1 MFSTVHSMF
10 FSGFKLQL
18 DSCALAGDHL
28 TGGQNPP
35 PLVGIDGKPC
45 MIKPQP
51 GADRDAVAAELG
63 VRVREDRIFGV
74 VHVAESWMY
83 IPKSRSDHT
92 LKQIM
97 TGEIAVSELKPKDR
111 TEALVV
117 MAESRDRWEVLWFSP
132 IRRDGDKVS
141 LAPTVEFEETPVGR
155 FAGLFGE

>member
-1 MFSTVHSMF
+1 M
-10 FSGFKLQL
+10 
-18 DSCALAGDHL
+18 
-28 TGGQNPP
+28 
-35 PLVGIDGKPC
+35 
-45 MIKPQP
+45 
-51 GADRDAVAAELG
+51 RAE
-63 VRVREDRIFGV
+63 ETFGV
-74 VHVAESWMY
+74 VHISESWMY

-97 TGEIAVSELKPKDR
+97 TGEIAVSELKPGDR

-117 MAESRDRWEVLWFSP
+117 MAESRDGWQVLWFSP